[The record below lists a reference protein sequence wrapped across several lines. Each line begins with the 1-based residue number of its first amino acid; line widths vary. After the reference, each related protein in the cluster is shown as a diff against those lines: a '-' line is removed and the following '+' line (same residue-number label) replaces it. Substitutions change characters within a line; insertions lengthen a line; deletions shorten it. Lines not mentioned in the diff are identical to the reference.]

1 MACMSKTCL
10 AIDYLYPLSFHE
22 QTETRHTC
30 ILFSHGNKIICG
42 FDYVW
47 LNWSVSFQKIRL
59 QEYIKDITE
68 SEKKCQHL
76 IITLLTIYI

>member
-1 MACMSKTCL
+1 MIEFSSNEYEMACMSKPCL

-42 FDYVW
+42 FDCMFGFKGNNICLVIFF
-47 LNWSVSFQKIRL
+47 LNVNCK
-59 QEYIKDITE
+59 
-68 SEKKCQHL
+68 
-76 IITLLTIYI
+76 

>member
-47 LNWSVSFQKIRL
+47 L
-59 QEYIKDITE
+59 
-68 SEKKCQHL
+68 
-76 IITLLTIYI
+76 